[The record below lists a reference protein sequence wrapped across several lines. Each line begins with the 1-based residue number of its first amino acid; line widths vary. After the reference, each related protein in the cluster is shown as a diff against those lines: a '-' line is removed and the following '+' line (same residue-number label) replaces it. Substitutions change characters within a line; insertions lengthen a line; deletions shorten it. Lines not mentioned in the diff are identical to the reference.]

1 MFNIL
6 QLKYKAKAKFGDF
19 MKEEDGLATVEVVV
33 LLVILVGI
41 AILFRQQIYKL
52 VQSLFDLIGKVM
64 NNDDKADIRD
74 KKTTTD

>member
-1 MFNIL
+1 
-6 QLKYKAKAKFGDF
+6 